1 MATPQ
6 ELLEKLEE
14 RLILGEI
21 SEETYK
27 QLKANLLARLGSTPA
42 AGGVSIGEGA
52 VVKEVQNIH
61 TTESHTTEGRAS
73 VGSIHIN
80 VPQAQS
86 TAPAVPGLV
95 ECPLC
100 GRHNELK
107 GTFRCRQCGTSHLC
121 LEHFVREARMC
132 EECVEKDAE
141 ARRRLEEERMRQEAA
156 LKAAQAPPPPTKPAL
171 QVYTDWPFDAA
182 EAQRRQQETAR
193 ALGVPVEKQFDLGD
207 GIQLTMVLVPAGE
220 FDMGSPPS
228 EEGRFDNERLHR
240 VRIEAPFCIGKYPV
254 TQEQWQALMG
264 KNPSNFKGPNNPVE
278 QVTWANCVSL
288 AEELAPR
295 FPRAAF
301 ALPTEAQWEYAC
313 RAGSKARFCFEA
325 SDGNLG
331 HYAWYEANS
340 DKQTHPVG
348 EKRPNAWGL
357 HDVHG
362 NVWEWTASPYS
373 REYDGSEML
382 GADEGGGDRV
392 LRGGSWRYEPRALRS
407 AARPELGPASSHG
420 NRGVRLICRP
430 QE

>member
-1 MATPQ
+1 M
-6 ELLEKLEE
+6 
-14 RLILGEI
+14 
-21 SEETYK
+21 SEGAYR
-27 QLKANLLARLGSTPA
+27 QLVDLAVRLARAPPA

-156 LKAAQAPPPPTKPAL
+156 LKAAQAPPTPPKPAL
-171 QVYTDWPFDAA
+171 QVYTGWPFDAV
-182 EAQRRQQETAR
+182 EAKRRQEETAA
-193 ALGVPVEKQFDLGD
+193 ALGVPVEKQFDLG
-207 GIQLTMVLVPAGE
+207 GGMKLTMIPVPAGE

-228 EEGRFDNERLHR
+228 EEGRSDNESLHR

-254 TQEQWQALMG
+254 TQEQWQAVMG
-264 KNPSNFKGPNNPVE
+264 KNPSHFKGPKNPVE
-278 QVTWANCVSL
+278 QVTWRNGVSL
-288 AEELAPR
+288 ADELASR
-295 FPRAAF
+295 FPAAAF
-301 ALPTEAQWEYAC
+301 ALPTDAQWEYAC

-362 NVWEWTASPYS
+362 NVWEWTASPFS
-373 REYDGSEML
+373 EEYDGSEML

-392 LRGGSWRYEPRALRS
+392 WRGGAWSDGPGNVRS
-407 AARPELGPASSHG
+407 ARRHGAPPAAAYG
-420 NRGVRLICRP
+420 LFGVRLVCRP